1 MRVLTNVIT
10 QPFPLDYHQTLLSFL
25 DVLSEV
31 YNKISKLLG
40 PSPFSYSSQYMMGP
54 LGLLSPQPGVSY
66 LFSGD
71 QIQKFG
77 SSTGNP
83 NHNQHSNPGPDMET
97 MSGSL
102 WNIANASNVPH
113 GMVNVPPSWTNA
125 LGEMVLKIDGKL
137 KVRRMIVSD
146 PLKWNHIIL

>member
-1 MRVLTNVIT
+1 
-10 QPFPLDYHQTLLSFL
+10 LDYHQTLLSFL

-71 QIQKFG
+71 QMQKFG
-77 SSTGNP
+77 SNMGTTIHGAP
-83 NHNQHSNPGPDMET
+83 TQNQPGTDTET

-113 GMVNVPPSWTNA
+113 GMVNAPPLWTNA

-137 KVRRMIVSD
+137 KVC
-146 PLKWNHIIL
+146 

>member
-1 MRVLTNVIT
+1 
-10 QPFPLDYHQTLLSFL
+10 
-25 DVLSEV
+25 
-31 YNKISKLLG
+31 
-40 PSPFSYSSQYMMGP
+40 MGP

-71 QIQKFG
+71 QMQKNA
-77 SSTGNP
+77 GNP
-83 NHNQHSNPGPDMET
+83 IPGVPNQNQQSNPGSDMET

-102 WNIANASNVPH
+102 WSIANASNVPH

-137 KVRRMIVSD
+137 KVRRMTIS
-146 PLKWNHIIL
+146 PLEILNHPLENYIHITERPRHGCPERNQRRTVVA

>member
-1 MRVLTNVIT
+1 
-10 QPFPLDYHQTLLSFL
+10 
-25 DVLSEV
+25 
-31 YNKISKLLG
+31 
-40 PSPFSYSSQYMMGP
+40 MGP

-71 QIQKFG
+71 QMQKN
-77 SSTGNP
+77 TGNP
-83 NHNQHSNPGPDMET
+83 IPGVPNQNQQLNLGSDMET

-102 WNIANASNVPH
+102 WSIANASNVPH

-137 KVRRMIVSD
+137 KVRRMTIS
-146 PLKWNHIIL
+146 PHWKY